1 MKRLLITAAAFALSA
16 TTTFAQ
22 TTPGDQ
28 FLQSWDL
35 DGNGTATL
43 AELREMRDN
52 VFYTFDSDENGS
64 LDAEEYIQFDEARAN
79 DVANYEADQRDQC
92 NALPMA

>member
-35 DGNGTATL
+35 DGNGTATGRQRSPSCVKCVTTSFTL
-43 AELREMRDN
+43 LTVMK
-52 VFYTFDSDENGS
+52 T
-64 LDAEEYIQFDEARAN
+64 AR
-79 DVANYEADQRDQC
+79 
-92 NALPMA
+92 